1 MNGTA
6 LPLVMRTLRRDGAMP
21 RVELARRLGLDRSTV
36 THVVNYLI
44 GAGVVAEAGVTNA
57 SRRGGRRPVVL
68 AIRDERL
75 LAGGVEL
82 TAERFRAV
90 ILDNA
95 GRLRLRTWGR
105 NRHPADPAAAVEA
118 ACRAL
123 MSRAARARLVPFAV
137 GVALPGIVDPRRSL
151 LVRSDALR
159 VGDVP
164 IANQTVGAGV
174 NRDPVPVMVD
184 NDANCFAWGELHP
197 APGATGNAG
206 PADLLCVLGRRT
218 GDLFT
223 VGLGLVAGGTV
234 YRGRRFRAGEFFSVK
249 AKPGGGPQFGVSPEL
264 LRSVPHDAA
273 ASARV
278 VGELMEG
285 LGPLIG
291 ALDPARLVLGG
302 ELRGARDQV
311 VRTLCS
317 RPALQV
323 VSAAMEPVEVA
334 VTRWGRDDVCAGAA
348 GMVFEQL
355 FACDAIDR
363 GPLPDG
369 VTWRDAFASVEA
381 PCPLEDAR

>member
-21 RVELARRLGLDRSTV
+21 RVELARRLGMDRSTV

-44 GAGVVAEAGVTNA
+44 GAGVVAEAGVTDA

-105 NRHPADPAAAVEA
+105 NRHPNDPAAAVEA

-123 MSRAARARLVPFAV
+123 MSRAVRARLVPFAV
-137 GVALPGIVDPRRSL
+137 GVALPGIVDPARSL
-151 LVRSDALR
+151 LVRSDALQVEAVSIIPR
-159 VGDVP
+159 T
-164 IANQTVGAGV
+164 AGAGSG
-174 NRDPVPVMVD
+174 RAAVPVMVD
-184 NDANCFAWGELHP
+184 NDANCCAWGELHP
-197 APGATGNAG
+197 AAG
-206 PADLLCVLGRRT
+206 LEDLLCVLGRRT

-234 YRGRRFRAGEFFSVK
+234 YRGRRFRAGEFFSVRV
-249 AKPGGGPQFGVSPEL
+249 KPGGGPQFGLSQEL
-264 LRSVPHDAA
+264 LRLVPHDS
-273 ASARV
+273 SATERLT
-278 VGELMEG
+278 GELMES

-311 VRTLCS
+311 VRKLCS
-317 RPALQV
+317 RPGLQV
-323 VSAAMEPVEVA
+323 VSAAMDPVEVS
-334 VTRWGRDDVCAGAA
+334 VSRWGRDDVCAGAA

-369 VTWRDAFASVEA
+369 ITWRDAFTSVEA
-381 PCPLEDAR
+381 Q